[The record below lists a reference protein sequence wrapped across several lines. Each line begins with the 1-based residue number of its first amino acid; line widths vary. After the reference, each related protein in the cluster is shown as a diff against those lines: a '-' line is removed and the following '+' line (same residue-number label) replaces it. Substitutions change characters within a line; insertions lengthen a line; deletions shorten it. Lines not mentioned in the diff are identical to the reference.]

1 MGKIAI
7 SQLFHNSL
15 LLFYPDGIKYE
26 NILLFVTDAAPYMVK
41 AADGLKVTFPKMIHL
56 TCLVH
61 GFHRVSEKIRQ
72 SFMQVDKLVSNIKSI
87 FTKAPSRIN
96 FFKQVAPSLSLP
108 PEPIITRWG
117 TWLNAVNY
125 YSNNF
130 DIIKNIINS
139 FDSNEAAAIRKSK
152 QLINDSNVKENL
164 VYISTNFMNLSET
177 INKLE

>member
-1 MGKIAI
+1 
-7 SQLFHNSL
+7 
-15 LLFYPDGIKYE
+15 
-26 NILLFVTDAAPYMVK
+26 
-41 AADGLKVTFPKMIHL
+41 
-56 TCLVH
+56 
-61 GFHRVSEKIRQ
+61 
-72 SFMQVDKLVSNIKSI
+72 MQVDKLVSNIKSI

-164 VYISTNFMNLSET
+164 IFISTNFMNLSET